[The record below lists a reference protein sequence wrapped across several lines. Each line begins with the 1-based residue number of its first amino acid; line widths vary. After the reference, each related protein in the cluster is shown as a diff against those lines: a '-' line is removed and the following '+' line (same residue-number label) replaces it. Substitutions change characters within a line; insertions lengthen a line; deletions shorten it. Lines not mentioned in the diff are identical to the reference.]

1 MFKRRTPLSYSEIA
15 AGWFYPRGG
24 WRRAFQYVGYRLR
37 RLPDPAHKI
46 SRGIA
51 CGVFVCFTPL
61 YGLHFLLSA
70 GLAWMIGGNI
80 LAALLSTFFG
90 NPITFPI
97 IATLSVELGAWMLGL
112 EPVPL
117 PQIVSSFSYAS
128 VELWANFAAIFT
140 PETVSWARLAT
151 FFERVFW
158 PYLVGGLVPGLAASV
173 VAYYVSFP
181 LILAYQRARITRLQ
195 RKIAKMRAAQ
205 DKADSAAGAR

>member
-1 MFKRRTPLSYSEIA
+1 MSAIDCA
-15 AGWFYPRGG
+15 ACRIP
-24 WRRAFQYVGYRLR
+24 
-37 RLPDPAHKI
+37 PHKI

-90 NPITFPI
+90 NPLTFPI
-97 IATLSVELGAWMLGL
+97 IATLSVELGSRILGL

-117 PQIVSSFSYAS
+117 HQIVSAFSYAS
-128 VELWANFAAIFT
+128 VELWANFAALFT
-140 PETVSWARLAT
+140 SETVSWSRLGV

-158 PYLVGGLVPGLAASV
+158 PYLVGGLLPGIAAAI

-181 LILAYQRARITRLQ
+181 LILAYQRSRMARLK
-195 RKIAKMRAAQ
+195 RKIAKMRAAKEQ
-205 DKADSAAGAR
+205 ADSAARAR